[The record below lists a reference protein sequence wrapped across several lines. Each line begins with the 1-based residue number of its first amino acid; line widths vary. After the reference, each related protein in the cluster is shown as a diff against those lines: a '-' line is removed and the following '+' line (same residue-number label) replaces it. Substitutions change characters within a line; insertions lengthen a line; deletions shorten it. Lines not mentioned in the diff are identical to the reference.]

1 MREGIQTVYEVANNS
16 DFQVDDDPSLLE
28 LMVDDM
34 ESSRAFYQPTKYW
47 KGYTAAIID
56 LFRKVGLR
64 DFRRSKE
71 RVLSSFGCLDTI
83 PDLQLSTFL
92 NRSKN
97 LTQDQLKNIEPYM
110 EFANSLW
117 EQGVPVGPAGLNV
130 SNFFS
135 MSERLAD
142 AKAEKVGIKLFSE
155 LSISRF
161 GNPDGFIKDGSHR
174 TFRSIYYFNFVC
186 FVAQFAELSKY
197 TTVVEIGSGSGAQ
210 AEILK
215 KLFPQL
221 TIVLLDLAPQ
231 LYSAERYL
239 TKSFPDDVVPYR
251 ESNSKNWDSPLIE
264 GKIYFLPLRAI
275 ENLAPKGKV
284 LFWNAASFGE
294 MEPGIV
300 KNYAKY
306 IASFSANLFL
316 MQHFSGKHGPRV
328 SVTMPVYEKA
338 FSSYTLIAKS
348 QSTRADS
355 VTPIFEDDDFYHNT
369 FWQKKT

>member
-1 MREGIQTVYEVANNS
+1 MREEVPTVYEVANNS

-34 ESSRAFYQPTKYW
+34 EASRAFYRPTKYW
-47 KGYTAAIID
+47 KGYTAAIIE
-56 LFRKVGLR
+56 LFQKVGLR

-71 RVLSSFGCLDTI
+71 RVLASFGCVDRI
-83 PDLQLSTFL
+83 PERQLSAFL
-92 NRSKN
+92 NQSKN
-97 LTQDQLKNIEPYM
+97 LPKDRLEVIDPYM

-117 EQGVPVGPAGLNV
+117 QQGVPVGPGGLTV
-130 SNFFS
+130 ANFFS
-135 MSERLAD
+135 ISERLAD
-142 AKAEKVGIKLFSE
+142 AKALKVGLKPFSE

-186 FVAQFAELSKY
+186 FTAQFADLSQY
-197 TTVVEIGSGSGAQ
+197 STVVEIGSGSGAQ

-215 KLFPQL
+215 KLFPRL

-231 LYSAERYL
+231 LYTAERYL
-239 TKSFPDDVVPYR
+239 IKSFPDDVVPYR
-251 ESNSKNWDSPLIE
+251 ETNSNNWDGSLIP

-275 ENLAPKGKV
+275 EKLAPKGKV

-306 IASFSANLFL
+306 ISSFSANLFL
-316 MQHFSGKHGPRV
+316 MQHFSGKHGTRV

-355 VTPIFEDDDFYHNT
+355 VTPILEDDDFYHNT
-369 FWQKKT
+369 FWQKKH

>member
-1 MREGIQTVYEVANNS
+1 MREEVLTEYEVANNS
-16 DFQVDDDPSLLE
+16 EFQVDDDPSLLQ
-28 LMVDDM
+28 LMVADM
-34 ESSRAFYQPTKYW
+34 EASGAFYRPTKYW
-47 KGYTAAIID
+47 KGYTAAIIE

-71 RVLSSFGCLDTI
+71 RVLSSFGCVDTI
-83 PDLQLSTFL
+83 PELQLSAFL
-92 NRSKN
+92 NQSKN
-97 LTQDQLKNIEPYM
+97 LSKDRLEVIDPYM

-117 EQGVPVGPAGLNV
+117 QQGVPVGPGGLTV
-130 SNFFS
+130 ANFFS
-135 MSERLAD
+135 ISERLAD
-142 AKAEKVGIKLFSE
+142 AKALTVGLKPFSE

-186 FVAQFAELSKY
+186 FTAQFADLSQY
-197 TTVVEIGSGSGAQ
+197 STVVEIGSGSGAQ

-231 LYSAERYL
+231 LYTAERYL
-239 TKSFPDDVVPYR
+239 IKSFPDDVVPYR
-251 ESNSKNWDSPLIE
+251 ETNSNNWDGPLIP

-306 IASFSANLFL
+306 ISSFSSNLFL
-316 MQHFSGKHGPRV
+316 MQHFSGKHGTRV

-355 VTPIFEDDDFYHNT
+355 VTPILEDDDFYNNT
-369 FWQKKT
+369 FWQKKH